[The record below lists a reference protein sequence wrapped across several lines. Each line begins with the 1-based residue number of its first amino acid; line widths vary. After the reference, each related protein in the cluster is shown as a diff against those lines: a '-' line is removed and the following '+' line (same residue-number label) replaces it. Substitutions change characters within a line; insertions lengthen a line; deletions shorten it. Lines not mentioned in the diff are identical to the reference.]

1 MKNAI
6 QLTINKLQA
15 LERTIELH
23 SFNDEQNLEEAL
35 DEINSA
41 MICIDE
47 LEDITKA
54 GVYTGGITGLIML
67 IGNIIIFVICLFNIN
82 I

>member
-47 LEDITKA
+47 LEDILERDAELKLMKEEMNLA
-54 GVYTGGITGLIML
+54 
-67 IGNIIIFVICLFNIN
+67 
-82 I
+82 